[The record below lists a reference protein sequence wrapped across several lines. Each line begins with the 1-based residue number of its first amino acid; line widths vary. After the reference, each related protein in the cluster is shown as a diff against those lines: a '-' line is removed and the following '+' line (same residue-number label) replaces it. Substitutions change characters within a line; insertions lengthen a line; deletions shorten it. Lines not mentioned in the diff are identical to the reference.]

1 MSRSS
6 IAYQRAA
13 YSMVST
19 VGAFLFFLGMLIILI
34 AVHDAAMPEDLTTV
48 WMCHQMGNGLCGP
61 ETPWIQFEPANLF
74 RAWDW
79 VILYWWEQL
88 YGVFH

>member
-1 MSRSS
+1 MSS
-6 IAYQRAA
+6 IAYQRAYTYTLWIIA
-13 YSMVST
+13 
-19 VGAFLFFLGMLIILI
+19 AALIVAGQLVILI
-34 AVHDAAMPEDLTTV
+34 SIHDAAMPEDLTTV

-61 ETPWIQFEPANLF
+61 ETPWIQVEPLNLF

-88 YGVFH
+88 TSVIG

>member
-6 IAYQRAA
+6 IAYQLAVATPAA
-13 YSMVST
+13 C
-19 VGAFLFFLGMLIILI
+19 LIVAGQLLILI
-34 AVHDAAMPEDLTTV
+34 AIHDAAMPEDLTTV
-48 WMCHQMGNGLCGP
+48 WMCNQMGNDLCGP
-61 ETPWIQFEPANLF
+61 ETPWIQVEPLNLF

-88 YGVFH
+88 TSVIG